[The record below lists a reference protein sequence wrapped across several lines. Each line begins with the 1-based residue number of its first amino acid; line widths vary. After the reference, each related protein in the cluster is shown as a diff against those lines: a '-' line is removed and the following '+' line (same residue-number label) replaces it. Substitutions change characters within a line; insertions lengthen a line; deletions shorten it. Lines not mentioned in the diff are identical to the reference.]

1 MKISFRLLTG
11 SRLGLVELS
20 LSVPVSGENRT
31 REATF
36 ERKQKPAKCG
46 EGALKRMRAK
56 GLTLSVA
63 DGGDAMGLAVLL
75 QAQLLLVEV
84 ERRGIDA
91 GALEV
96 QSQPLAP
103 LPPERNIEK
112 LSPEALPRIRL
123 PKLTR

>member
-1 MKISFRLLTG
+1 
-11 SRLGLVELS
+11 
-20 LSVPVSGENRT
+20 
-31 REATF
+31 
-36 ERKQKPAKCG
+36 
-46 EGALKRMRAK
+46 
-56 GLTLSVA
+56 
-63 DGGDAMGLAVLL
+63 MGLAVLL